1 MSDVDFR
8 TGQRRDFLLGAG
20 WGRAL
25 PDALTADASF
35 RRYFRL
41 TDANRRAML
50 MDAPPP
56 REDIRPWIRVARL
69 LHRLDYSA
77 PHILAS
83 DPEAGFLLI
92 EDLGDATFTRRLAA
106 GADEMGLYRLA
117 TDLLIDLHRRYEP
130 DPAFPIPPYDD
141 DLLLTEARLFTDW
154 FLPAATGRDT
164 DDDLTRTYLDL
175 WRQVLPL
182 ARTVPDSLILRDYH
196 VDNLMD
202 LDGRSGLAGCG
213 LLDFQDAVYG
223 PQTYDLVSLLED
235 ARRDVSAPVVA
246 ALRARYLSAFPTLD
260 PDHFAGSMA
269 ILGAQRHAKVLG
281 IFIRLMRR
289 DGKPV
294 YLKHLPRLWRLLTHD
309 LAHPLLAP
317 MQAWFDRH
325 VPPDLRGIPACL
337 TPQPTAG
344 KA

>member
-1 MSDVDFR
+1 MSDLDFR
-8 TGQRRDFLLGAG
+8 STQRRDFLLGAG
-20 WGRAL
+20 WGRARL
-25 PDALTADASF
+25 AALTADASF

-41 TDANRRAML
+41 TEAHRRAML

-56 REDIRPWIRVARL
+56 REDIRPWMRIARL

-83 DPEAGFLLI
+83 DAEAGFLLL

-106 GADEMGLYRLA
+106 GADEMSLYRLA

-154 FLPAATGRDT
+154 FLPAATGCDT

-175 WRQVLPL
+175 WRGVLAK
-182 ARTVPDSLILRDYH
+182 ARTVPDCLVLRDYH

-202 LDGRSGLAGCG
+202 LDDRPGLTACG

-246 ALRARYLSAFPTLD
+246 ALRARYLAAFPAID

-281 IFIRLMRR
+281 IFVRLMRR

-294 YLKHLPRLWRLLTHD
+294 YLNHLPRLWRLLAHD
-309 LAHPLLAP
+309 LTHPLLAP
-317 MQAWFDRH
+317 LRAWFDRH
-325 VPPDLRGIPACL
+325 VPPELRGIPTRL
-337 TPQPTAG
+337 TPQSQAG